1 MGKSISKAKFR
12 ILPMLGAMLLG
23 ACATR
28 EAGIVGDRTANLAGP
43 AAAKTEPVAE
53 SGGAGVGQQRLEPP
67 QPETP
72 RVNAPI
78 SAASADSPRSLPPSA
93 FFQTPGRSAPRP
105 RTPADLVTRGKLV
118 KSGSNTWLFEKN
130 PGTPAGTRR
139 ASEATGQ
146 FQQAAALS
154 RARADFA
161 LDAHRTG
168 RDAPVLSTRQGIF
181 VVEMPPG
188 STPGEGAR
196 AVDSLLSLP
205 GVSSVRLVSPASG
218 FANP

>member
-28 EAGIVGDRTANLAGP
+28 EAGIVGDRTAKLTGT

-53 SGGAGVGQQRLEPP
+53 SGGAGAGEPRLETP

-78 SAASADSPRSLPPSA
+78 SAADSSRSLPPSA
-93 FFQTPGRSAPRP
+93 FFQTPGRSAPRS
-105 RTPADLVTRGKLV
+105 RTPAELVTRGKLV

-130 PGTPAGTRR
+130 PETSSGNRR
-139 ASEATGQ
+139 TNETTGQ
-146 FQQAAALS
+146 FQQAASLS